1 MAKKDFIIQ
10 DGLDSTGETVLGI
23 LNVPI
28 TISIKYAANNIEEY
42 RWTLITPYKQKV
54 DIGTN
59 ESKITFEIDDYV
71 GNKISS
77 EGIYEIEVELFR
89 INQSGQDDRAVSAGT
104 YSLEVDM
111 IADRTALSEAEPGMG
126 LPIPVFIPFVATIT
140 DISDNKIG
148 INQSWNSLK
157 SQLNII

>member
-59 ESKITFEIDDYV
+59 DSTITF
-71 GNKISS
+71 SS
-77 EGIYEIEVELFR
+77 G
-89 INQSGQDDRAVSAGT
+89 
-104 YSLEVDM
+104 
-111 IADRTALSEAEPGMG
+111 
-126 LPIPVFIPFVATIT
+126 
-140 DISDNKIG
+140 
-148 INQSWNSLK
+148 
-157 SQLNII
+157 